1 MSSKSLSQLP
11 IDSAMLSSL
20 AILGSAKSWHVAE
33 LLKASS
39 SNNIRAAVIDWETI
53 GSLAISQGEKFWPNS
68 LHTADAIL
76 VRTMP
81 AGTLEQVISRMDI
94 LARLA
99 IRGSVVLNNPKSLES
114 AIDKYVTTTRLIDA
128 GVPVPP
134 SAIVQS
140 SADLEQCTV
149 QFGGD
154 VVLKPIFGS
163 NGQGLFRLECDNKPL
178 PPFFSETGVAVAQQY
193 IANDGWDARILVVG
207 TEAFAMRRIAADGEW
222 RTNIARGGKAEL
234 FTPPSE
240 WIQLAHAAT
249 QAVGAHIAG
258 VDILPGRDGSIWVL
272 EVNAVPGW
280 KALQTVTSKN
290 ISAAILS
297 TIRDHC
303 NKNFTEATIH

>member
-53 GSLAISQGEKFWPNS
+53 GSLAISHGEKFWPNS

-149 QFGGD
+149 QFGDD

-280 KALQTVTSKN
+280 RALQTVTSKN

-297 TIRDHC
+297 TVRDHF

>member
-1 MSSKSLSQLP
+1 
-11 IDSAMLSSL
+11 MLSSL
-20 AILGSAKSWHVAE
+20 TILGSAKSWHVAE

-39 SNNIRAAVIDWETI
+39 SNNIRAAVIDWEKI

-128 GVPVPP
+128 GIPVPP

-140 SADLEQCTV
+140 SADLEECNV

-163 NGQGLFRLECDNKPL
+163 NGQGLFRLEGDTKPL

-258 VDILPGRDGSIWVL
+258 VDILPSRDGSIWVL

-280 KALQTVTSKN
+280 RALQTVTSKN

>member
-128 GVPVPP
+128 GIPVPP

-140 SADLEQCTV
+140 SADLEKCNV

-163 NGQGLFRLECDNKPL
+163 NGQGLFRLEGDTKPL

-280 KALQTVTSKN
+280 RALQTVTSKN

>member
-20 AILGSAKSWHVAE
+20 AILGSTKSWHVAE

-39 SNNIRAAVIDWETI
+39 SNNIRAAVIDWEKI

-149 QFGGD
+149 QFGDD

-280 KALQTVTSKN
+280 RALQTVTSKN

>member
-39 SNNIRAAVIDWETI
+39 SNNLRAAVIDWEKI

-99 IRGSVVLNNPKSLES
+99 IRGCVVLNNPKSLES

-128 GVPVPP
+128 GIPVPP

-140 SADLEQCTV
+140 SADLEKCNV

-163 NGQGLFRLECDNKPL
+163 NGQGLFRLDGDTKPL

-280 KALQTVTSKN
+280 RALQTVTSKN

>member
-20 AILGSAKSWHVAE
+20 AILGSTKSWHVAE

-53 GSLAISQGEKFWPNS
+53 GSLAISHGEKFWPNS

-128 GVPVPP
+128 GIPVPP

-280 KALQTVTSKN
+280 RALQTVTSKN

>member
-1 MSSKSLSQLP
+1 MSSKNLSQLP

-68 LHTADAIL
+68 LHTANAIL

-128 GVPVPP
+128 GIPVPP

-140 SADLEQCTV
+140 SADLEKCNV

-163 NGQGLFRLECDNKPL
+163 NGQGLFRLDGNTKPL

-207 TEAFAMRRIAADGEW
+207 TEVFAMRRIAADGEW

-240 WIQLAHAAT
+240 WIQLAHAAA

-280 KALQTVTSKN
+280 RALQTVTSKN

>member
-53 GSLAISQGEKFWPNS
+53 GSLAISHGEKFWPNS

-128 GVPVPP
+128 GIPVPP

-140 SADLEQCTV
+140 SADLEKCNV

>member
-149 QFGGD
+149 QFGDD

-280 KALQTVTSKN
+280 RALQTVTSKN

>member
-20 AILGSAKSWHVAE
+20 TILGSAKSWHVAE

-128 GVPVPP
+128 GIPVPP

-140 SADLEQCTV
+140 SADLEKCNV

-163 NGQGLFRLECDNKPL
+163 NGQGLFRLEGDTKPL

-258 VDILPGRDGSIWVL
+258 VDR
-272 EVNAVPGW
+272 
-280 KALQTVTSKN
+280 
-290 ISAAILS
+290 
-297 TIRDHC
+297 
-303 NKNFTEATIH
+303 

>member
-39 SNNIRAAVIDWETI
+39 SNNIRAAVIDWEKI

-128 GVPVPP
+128 GIPVPP

-140 SADLEQCTV
+140 SADLEKCNV

-163 NGQGLFRLECDNKPL
+163 NGQGLFRLEGDTKPL

-207 TEAFAMRRIAADGEW
+207 ADAFAMRRIASDGEW

-258 VDILPGRDGSIWVL
+258 VDILPSRDGSIWVL

-280 KALQTVTSKN
+280 RALQTVTSKN

>member
-39 SNNIRAAVIDWETI
+39 SNNIRAAVIDWEKI

-68 LHTADAIL
+68 LHTANAIL

-128 GVPVPP
+128 GIPVPP

-140 SADLEQCTV
+140 SADLEKCNV

-163 NGQGLFRLECDNKPL
+163 NGQGLFRLEGDTKPL

-280 KALQTVTSKN
+280 RALQTVTSKN

>member
-1 MSSKSLSQLP
+1 MSLS
-11 IDSAMLSSL
+11 S
-20 AILGSAKSWHVAE
+20 
-33 LLKASS
+33 LKASS
-39 SNNIRAAVIDWETI
+39 SNNIRAAVIDWEKI

-128 GVPVPP
+128 GIPVPP

-140 SADLEQCTV
+140 SADLEKCNV

-163 NGQGLFRLECDNKPL
+163 NGQGLFRLDGDTKPL

-258 VDILPGRDGSIWVL
+258 VDILPSRDGSIWVL

-280 KALQTVTSKN
+280 RALQTVTSKN